1 MEDSKQS
8 GVRQSSLHQSGEL
21 WPAAPIRTGTPV
33 PDTFPRNSQHS
44 FGDWRMGSKD
54 HHNMLVAGGV
64 CTEIRV
70 FIRCFDDLYKPDL
83 ACLCLDLTSAR
94 MFPSNSNHLISTRY
108 IDRDIY

>member
-1 MEDSKQS
+1 
-8 GVRQSSLHQSGEL
+8 
-21 WPAAPIRTGTPV
+21 
-33 PDTFPRNSQHS
+33 
-44 FGDWRMGSKD
+44 MGSKD
-54 HHNMLVAGGV
+54 HHNMLVAGGI

-108 IDRDIY
+108 IDGDIYCDAGR